1 MTPQEKAEELYYNYS
16 FVGLKEI
23 KSILN
28 RIIRKNI
35 AKQCALIAV
44 QECIDLHHNLDG
56 DRNGI
61 GDSYKYWLEVKQ
73 EIEKL

>member
-1 MTPQEKAEELYYNYS
+1 MTPKEKA
-16 FVGLKEI
+16 KEI
-23 KSILN
+23 YNNFDMIIYTDQDHYNQVKSCSLF
-28 RIIRKNI
+28 
-35 AKQCALIAV
+35 AV
-44 QECIDLHHNLDG
+44 QECIDLHYNLDG